1 MSDEH
6 VLLRIMVVERGL
18 RAATDDQ
25 LRAELERR
33 GEVPS
38 IVNAVKHAT
47 DDVLR
52 AECERRWP
60 PGATDSKYVALE
72 RERDEA
78 LHRAET
84 AEKALFQMQ
93 GAAKALAARVDGPPQ
108 FDDGATDE
116 QMRECEAGPGIKALS
131 ERRSEPLAFL
141 DEDLL
146 ADDAP

>member
-6 VLLRIMVVERGL
+6 VRLRIMVVERGL

-38 IVNAVKHAT
+38 VVNAVKHAT

-72 RERDEA
+72 RERKRRCE
-78 LHRAET
+78 HT
-84 AEKALFQMQ
+84 EKALFQMR
-93 GAAKALAARVDGPPQ
+93 GTRPRDGPPQ
-108 FDDGATDE
+108 F
-116 QMRECEAGPGIKALS
+116 
-131 ERRSEPLAFL
+131 
-141 DEDLL
+141 
-146 ADDAP
+146 

>member
-6 VLLRIMVVERGL
+6 VRLRIMVVERGL

-52 AECERRWP
+52 AECERRWL
-60 PGATDSKYVALE
+60 PGSIDSKYVALE
-72 RERDEA
+72 RERDEWKA
-78 LHRAET
+78 RVRA

-93 GAAKALAARVDGPPQ
+93 ETAKALA
-108 FDDGATDE
+108 ATDE
-116 QMRECEAGPGIKALS
+116 QMRKYETGPGVKALS